1 MSPKGPK
8 TSNFIE
14 FYKNIGGCRGR
25 LTRNQ
30 KPPLVIP
37 TGEVMGLRPTQAD
50 EKGFCSAAIV
60 HGAPPF
66 PLSSR
71 PKRTRISYFALPA
84 TTTYAALLKESRTEY
99 INATVLDR
107 KSGGAQWRDLRFSGS
122 SSGMFFGRTRYSG
135 CRTTPSSGTA
145 ELSRNETHT
154 AVYVPRDP
162 KASNFIEFYKKQ
174 SFKRGT
180 RHILSVV
187 GGCGARAVESH
198 ISRKTSEMWGTRR

>member
-1 MSPKGPK
+1 
-8 TSNFIE
+8 
-14 FYKNIGGCRGR
+14 
-25 LTRNQ
+25 
-30 KPPLVIP
+30 
-37 TGEVMGLRPTQAD
+37 
-50 EKGFCSAAIV
+50 
-60 HGAPPF
+60 
-66 PLSSR
+66 
-71 PKRTRISYFALPA
+71 
-84 TTTYAALLKESRTEY
+84 
-99 INATVLDR
+99 
-107 KSGGAQWRDLRFSGS
+107 
-122 SSGMFFGRTRYSG
+122 MFFGRTRYSG